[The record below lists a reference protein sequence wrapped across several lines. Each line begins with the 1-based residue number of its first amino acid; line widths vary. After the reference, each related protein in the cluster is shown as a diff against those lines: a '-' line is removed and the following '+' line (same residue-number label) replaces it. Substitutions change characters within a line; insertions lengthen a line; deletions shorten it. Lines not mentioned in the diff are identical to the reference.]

1 MTKDRY
7 LTSPTFRAL
16 HNPNYRLYLAGS
28 VVSNTGTWMQRVA
41 QDWLVLQLPGNSGTE
56 LGITT
61 GLQFLPVLLLSP
73 YAGVVADRFP
83 KRRLLQVTQATMAL
97 TSLVLAVIAVL
108 GIVSTW
114 QVYVIAVL
122 FGVGAAFDG
131 PARQSFVSEM
141 VGQDDL
147 TNAVGLN
154 SASFN
159 AARILGPALA
169 GLMIGALGGGVVA
182 AGWVILLNA
191 ASYGAVIAQL
201 QRMDTS
207 LLRTPEPRDRA
218 PGALLEGVRY
228 VRSQPKMVMILV
240 MVFFAGTFGMNFQ
253 ITSALMATEV
263 FGKGAGEFGI
273 LGSAM
278 AVGSLTGA
286 LMAARRVRIRL
297 RLLVGAAV
305 GFGAA
310 EIVAGLLPTYLAFA
324 LFCPVIGFCTL
335 TLLNSANATI
345 QLESDPALRGRVMA
359 LYMTIVMG
367 GTPLGSPVIGWIGQ
381 HLGARWSLVIGGALT
396 IAGVLL
402 ALAVLARLR
411 GGARSVLHAVGPAG
425 SLVPR
430 VWDDQTVARARRQ
443 PEGQAPGS
451 GTQLPLS
458 ETVSGSR

>member
-1 MTKDRY
+1 
-7 LTSPTFRAL
+7 
-16 HNPNYRLYLAGS
+16 
-28 VVSNTGTWMQRVA
+28 VSNTGTWMQRVA

-83 KRRLLQVTQATMAL
+83 KRRLLQVTQGAMAIA
-97 TSLVLAVIAVL
+97 SLVLGLIAVL
-108 GIVSTW
+108 GVAQTW
-114 QVYVIAVL
+114 HVYLIAFL
-122 FGVGAAFDG
+122 FGIGSAFDA

-141 VGQDDL
+141 VGREDL

-169 GLMIGALGGGVVA
+169 GLMIGALGGGVRA
-182 AGWVILLNA
+182 TGWVILINA
-191 ASYGAVIAQL
+191 VSYLAVIAQL
-201 QRMDTS
+201 QRMNTA
-207 LLRTPEPRDRA
+207 LLQSPELRGRTP
-218 PGALLEGVRY
+218 GMLVEGVRY

-297 RLLVGAAV
+297 RLLIVAAL
-305 GFGAA
+305 GFGTA
-310 EIVAGLLPTYLAFA
+310 EIVAGLLPTYVSFA
-324 LFCPVIGFCTL
+324 LFAPVIGFCTL
-335 TLLNSANATI
+335 TLLNSANATM

-367 GTPLGSPVIGWIGQ
+367 GTPIGSPIIGWVGQ

-402 ALAVLARLR
+402 ALAVYARLR
-411 GGARSVLHAVGPAG
+411 GGARTVLHAVEPAG
-425 SLVPR
+425 SLFPR
-430 VWDDQTVARARRQ
+430 VWDNQAVARARMQ
-443 PEGQAPGS
+443 SGGQALGS
-451 GTQLPLS
+451 GAEIPVS
-458 ETVSGSR
+458 ETVTGSR